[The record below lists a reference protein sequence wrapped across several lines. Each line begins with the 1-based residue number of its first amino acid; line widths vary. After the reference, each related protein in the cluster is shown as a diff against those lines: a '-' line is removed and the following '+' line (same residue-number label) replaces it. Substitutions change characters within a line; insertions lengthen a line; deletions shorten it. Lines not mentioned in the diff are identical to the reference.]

1 MALHVQKGDATLLPS
16 PALPA
21 PGIAMPAGP
30 VTATAV
36 TGPTD
41 LLTKEELTP
50 EAGITP
56 SPAVRIPLR
65 RTDPGVGTVA
75 AMAATGP
82 RARVGMRLPLVRSR
96 AAEQSVDGILPVI
109 RRVRSRI
116 EPDRVRV
123 AHAFLCL
130 PRSSEMTYEEDEDD
144 AMGNMP
150 SSPLEF
156 SKEEISVLPIPHS
169 HPFARCDSVGFS
181 SDSDDFL
188 WDSDSDDLPL

>member
-1 MALHVQKGDATLLPS
+1 MALHVQKGDANLLPS

-82 RARVGMRLPLVRSR
+82 RARVGMRLPLVRPR
-96 AAEQSVDGILPVI
+96 ATEQPMGSGIPPVI
-109 RRVRSRI
+109 RRVR
-116 EPDRVRV
+116 PRVVSDWVR
-123 AHAFLCL
+123 AGHAYFRS
-130 PRSSEMTYEEDEDD
+130 PRLSEMTHEEDISSLP
-144 AMGNMP
+144 MP
-150 SSPLEF
+150 C
-156 SKEEISVLPIPHS
+156 H
-169 HPFARCDSVGFS
+169 HPFARCDDMASS
-181 SDSDDFL
+181 SDDDAFY
-188 WDSDSDDLPL
+188 WDSDCDDLPM